1 MSSTSQLNYSALL
14 KDYNDSLNTKLR
26 GFRPA
31 ADFLEMW
38 VPDADHS
45 KSLLNMFEAAEMGG
59 VSDFSIV
66 IDANMAKEIDLEQ
79 LAVQAASVVKLSFQN
94 FEEGKLIQVSLN
106 KEPAAPKP
114 SGEKDFRSPYR
125 LALGEIAASE
135 SPQFEKEI
143 SDSGKLTAKVDS
155 VLLSVALSS
164 EGLILQA
171 QHKGAV
177 SPEDKAMLDLV
188 CKAIIDLP
196 LQEAADHA
204 MNKVELALRSRQN
217 FMPVKG
223 IVTPRNADPVFS
235 RPLTLL
241 RDLYAQYKAKS
252 GTPEKVNF
260 YHAPPS
266 AAWRD
271 IPDSEKILKIQKF
284 VDVNFAGTGLRVH
297 RIDGEGA
304 FRIFLIWEGDA
315 PDKGKSLMKLERM
328 LRDQMEVS
336 LEVFLDE
343 WKDQNS
349 KRRL

>member
-1 MSSTSQLNYSALL
+1 MSTTSQLNYSALV

-59 VSDFSIV
+59 VSEFSIV
-66 IDANMAKEIDLEQ
+66 IDANIVKDIDLEQ
-79 LAVQAASVVKLSFQN
+79 LAVQAASVVKLTFQN
-94 FEEGKLIQVSLN
+94 YEGNKLIQVSLN
-106 KEPAAPKP
+106 KETAPPKK
-114 SGEKDFRSPYR
+114 SSEKDFRSPYR

-143 SDSGKLTAKVDS
+143 SEAGTLTAKMDS
-155 VLLSVALSS
+155 VMLKVALNS
-164 EGLILQA
+164 EGLIVQA

-188 CKAIIDLP
+188 CKAIIELP
-196 LQEAADHA
+196 IQEAADHA
-204 MNKVELALRSRQN
+204 MNKVELALRSRHN
-217 FMPVKG
+217 FIPVKG
-223 IVTPRNADPVFS
+223 IVTPRNADTIFS
-235 RPLTLL
+235 RPKTLL
-241 RDLYAQYKAKS
+241 KDLYAQYQAKT
-252 GTPEKVNF
+252 GAPEKINF

-266 AAWRD
+266 AAWRN
-271 IPDSEKILKIQKF
+271 IPESEKILKIQKF
-284 VDVNFAGTGLRVH
+284 VDLNFAGTGLRVH

-315 PDKGKSLMKLERM
+315 PDKGQSLMKLERL

-336 LEVFLDE
+336 LEVFMDE